1 MERFESLYN
10 AAVNAA
16 VGDDLSALF
25 NMQGECDEHHLDC
38 LLRPK
43 SYPPVVRLGNCTC
56 EEDGSRACENVCF
69 YKALSHDEQG
79 NVVISAKD
87 CVGCGECIASCE
99 KNNLTDIREVVPIFE
114 LINSG
119 VPVYVLIAPAFL
131 SQFSPRMTPGKLR
144 SAFKAL
150 GFAGMIEVALFADI
164 LTLKEALEFNEAVTK
179 KEDFILTSCCCPMW
193 VGMIRKVYSTLAPHM
208 PPSVSPMVAS
218 GRAIK
223 KLHPESKTVFI
234 GPCIAK
240 KGEARQPDI
249 EDAVDFVLTFQE
261 TDEIFRAAGIDPEA
275 LEEDLRDHSSA
286 AGRIYARTGGVSKAV
301 EDTVER
307 LFPERD
313 IKVKAMQADG
323 VPTCKA
329 LLKEVME
336 GKIDANFIEGMG
348 CPGGCVGG
356 PKALINRNEGAKH
369 VDSYAAEAEIKTPA
383 DNPFVLEML
392 ARLGFDTIES
402 LKAGHNMFTRDFK

>member
-1 MERFESLYN
+1 MERFDNLYN

-16 VGDDLSALF
+16 VNDDLSALF
-25 NMQGECDEHHLDC
+25 NRQSGCDEHNLDC

-43 SYPPVVRLGNCTC
+43 SYPPVVRLGRCTC
-56 EEDGSRACENVCF
+56 EEDGSKACENVCF
-69 YKALSHDEQG
+69 YNALSRDEKG
-79 NVVISAKD
+79 NVVVSAKD

-99 KNNLTDIREVVPIFE
+99 KGNLTDIREVVPIFE

-119 VPVYVLIAPAFL
+119 APVYALIAPAFL
-131 SQFSPRMTPGKLR
+131 SQFSPQMTPGKLR

-164 LTLKEALEFNEAVTK
+164 LTLKEALEFNEAVVK

-193 VGMIRKVYSTLAPHM
+193 VGMIRKVYGLLAPHM

-223 KLHPESKTVFI
+223 KLHPEAKTVFI

-240 KGEARQPDI
+240 KAEARQPDI

-261 TDEIFRAAGIDPEA
+261 TDDIFRAAGIYPEA

-307 LFPERD
+307 LFPERY

-323 VPTCKA
+323 VSACKA
-329 LLKEVME
+329 LLKEVMD

-356 PKALINRNEGAKH
+356 PKALIDRKEGAKH
-369 VDSYAAEAEIKTPA
+369 VNSYASEAEIKTPA

-402 LKAGHNMFTRDFK
+402 LKSGHNMFTRDFK